1 MTLGRPKRSEAVMFL
16 SIVLPA
22 HNEAPQIALT
32 HAALKEVLDP
42 LIGYEMIFV
51 DDGST
56 DGTWEAL
63 TQLQQEDPQVKIL
76 KLSRNFGKEAAICA
90 GFDAVHP
97 DAAAVLLMDCDLQH
111 PPAVIPELLD
121 KWQEGYDIVAGMK
134 SDRGKESVATRLKA
148 NGFYR
153 LFAKLSGF
161 DLKNASDFQLL
172 DRKVLEAWYRLPER
186 DTFFRGLSLW
196 LGFKRATVD
205 FEVAERQTGETKWT
219 FWSLLKLSVDAITGF
234 SGKVLLFIPI
244 MAMIFFLFFVIFGI
258 HTLVNYFMGNAAS
271 GFTTVILLQLLIG
284 GAILASLT
292 LIALYIAKIFGELKA
307 RPRYLLSEVRFNA
320 ASFEEALRDQEK
332 QLLLRDT
339 GTEA

>member
-1 MTLGRPKRSEAVMFL
+1 MFL

-22 HNEAPQIALT
+22 HNEAPQIPLT
-32 HAALKEVLDP
+32 HQALKEVLDP
-42 LIGYEMIFV
+42 LVGYELIFV

-63 TQLQQEDPQVKIL
+63 EALQAEDPQVKIL
-76 KLSRNFGKEAAICA
+76 KLSRNFGKEAAVCA

-97 DAAAVLLMDCDLQH
+97 DSAAVLLMDCDLQH
-111 PPAVIPELLD
+111 PPAVIPQMLE

-134 SDRGKESVATRLKA
+134 TDRGRESVPGRVQA
-148 NGFYR
+148 NGFYK

-161 DLKNASDFQLL
+161 DLKNASDFQLF

-205 FEVAERQTGETKWT
+205 FEVAERETGETKWN
-219 FWSLLKLSVDAITGF
+219 FWSLLKLSISAITGF
-234 SGKVLLFIPI
+234 SGRILLFIPI
-244 MAMIFFLFFVIFGI
+244 MAALFILFFVILGI

-284 GAILASLT
+284 GAILASLS
-292 LIALYIAKIFGELKA
+292 LLALYIAKIFGELKA
-307 RPRYLLSEVRFNA
+307 RPRYLLSEVKFGA

-332 QLLLRDT
+332 KLLLQETSVED
-339 GTEA
+339 